1 MRHHS
6 FPIWIPEKPAA
17 PQPLARPDIPTE
29 APAPEHAYG
38 DLLKRELL
46 ELAEGRGLDVSSRD
60 TKAEILAILVAS
72 DG

>member
-1 MRHHS
+1 
-6 FPIWIPEKPAA
+6 
-17 PQPLARPDIPTE
+17 LARPDIPTE